1 MLGTCPQIMAVLG
14 SLILYVLGK
23 YLGVQWEGR
32 IDPHGY
38 GEAVECPSLEA
49 FKSRGD
55 VALGDVFSGCGG
67 VGAGLDDLRG
77 FFPT

>member
-1 MLGTCPQIMAVLG
+1 M
-14 SLILYVLGK
+14 IL
-23 YLGVQWEGR
+23 
-32 IDPHGY
+32 HGY

-67 VGAGLDDLRG
+67 GWGR
-77 FFPT
+77 TR

>member
-32 IDPHGY
+32 IDP
-38 GEAVECPSLEA
+38 
-49 FKSRGD
+49 SRVRGS
-55 VALGDVFSGCGG
+55 SGVSIPGGIQEPWRCGTWG
-67 VGAGLDDLRG
+67 RV
-77 FFPT
+77 